1 VRWYAIG
8 QNWRYE
14 RTTRG
19 RSREHYQWNVE
30 IVGERDVSAEAELL
44 AAICA
49 LWDLVGLP
57 PEAAALRVNSRALLE
72 ETLRRGVLRGRPELF
87 APLCVIVDKLDK
99 IGADAVTDLLA
110 DPAGPVAL
118 AREDARWVVEAL
130 SARSLEDAAAGVAA
144 DSPALAE
151 LRRLFELL
159 EAYGIAGRVRFDASV
174 VRGLAYYTGIVF
186 EGFDTGGRLR
196 AICGGGRYDRLIESL
211 GGPTLPAV
219 GFGMGDVVLLEL
231 LAELGRLPE
240 LPRGVDD
247 VVVPL
252 SEAERAVAIGI
263 ASRLRAE
270 GRSVELLLGATRLKR
285 ALAHADRIG
294 AARVVLVGETE
305 AARGVARVRD
315 LRSGEE
321 RDEKI

>member
-1 VRWYAIG
+1 
-8 QNWRYE
+8 
-14 RTTRG
+14 
-19 RSREHYQWNVE
+19 
-30 IVGERDVSAEAELL
+30 
-44 AAICA
+44 
-49 LWDLVGLP
+49 
-57 PEAAALRVNSRALLE
+57 
-72 ETLRRGVLRGRPELF
+72 
-87 APLCVIVDKLDK
+87 VIVDKLDK

-118 AREDARWVVEAL
+118 AREDARWVVDAL

-186 EGFDTGGRLR
+186 EGFDTSGRLR

-270 GRSVELLLGATRLKR
+270 GRSVELLLGAIRLKR

-294 AARVVLVGETE
+294 AARVVLVGEAE